1 MKEQRKYWLN
11 AGMLDFNEEIYLWKV
26 IYNTL
31 SLNQVNFLIDLY
43 DPIEDIFLHKD
54 SHSKV

>member
-1 MKEQRKYWLN
+1 MLN
-11 AGMLDFNEEIYLWKV
+11 FNEEIYLWKV